1 MTNRPRNSSSLPAP
15 LQRLAESFSRL
26 PGVGHKTAERLSVSL
41 LDWPDEVLAAFGN
54 DLANLKS
61 LVRPCRCCGNFT
73 EEELCP
79 ICLAADRQRD
89 LICVIEHPTQIAVIE
104 NTGCYRGLYHVLGGK
119 LSPLNGKGPESL
131 RLNELRVRLDSG
143 SVRELILATSSDV
156 EGEATA
162 HYLAQEFAREGL
174 KITRIASG
182 LPAGSDLA
190 YADGATLALAL
201 AGRRDLFH

>member
-1 MTNRPRNSSSLPAP
+1 MNPHSRNSLPMP
-15 LQRLAESFSRL
+15 LQRLAETLSRL
-26 PGVGHKTAERLSVSL
+26 PGVGRKTAERLSVSL
-41 LDWPDEVLAAFGN
+41 LDWPDEVLTQFGN
-54 DLANLKS
+54 DLINLKS
-61 LVRPCRCCGNFT
+61 LVRPCQCCGNFT

-79 ICLAADRQRD
+79 ICLAPDRQREV
-89 LICVIEHPTQIAVIE
+89 ICVIEHPTQIAVIE
-104 NTGCYRGLYHVLGGK
+104 GTGCYRGLYHVLGGK

-131 RLNELRVRLDSG
+131 RLAELRHRLEDG
-143 SVRELILATSSDV
+143 VVRELILATSSDV

-174 KITRIASG
+174 KITRIAAG

-201 AGRRDLFH
+201 AGRRDLHP